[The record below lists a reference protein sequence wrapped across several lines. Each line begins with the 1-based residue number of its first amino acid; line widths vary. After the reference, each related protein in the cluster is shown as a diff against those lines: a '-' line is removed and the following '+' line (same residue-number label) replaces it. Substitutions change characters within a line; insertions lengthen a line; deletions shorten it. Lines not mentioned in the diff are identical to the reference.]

1 MIKLRPDKALQYYL
15 TDYIGGISNSR
26 REFTGGPEGV
36 LKPAKTA
43 KEVIERYFV
52 ANKSLFDVQS
62 NMRRHMKNAK
72 KLGLDKKDILT
83 TFEKRGRG
91 KDGAYLERGLFN
103 PFFPSKNIQEKFFE
117 IAAET
122 GGENPFKQ
130 ALPVIRKMYKD
141 FVNQNMDGN
150 FKFTLDDYM
159 PKPAAGPQSALP
171 QTPMPNPSVIG
182 QVQPQPMTTDQGL
195 TPTEMALLSPEEQQ
209 IRLRQRGLTS

>member
-1 MIKLRPDKALQYYL
+1 
-15 TDYIGGISNSR
+15 
-26 REFTGGPEGV
+26 
-36 LKPAKTA
+36 
-43 KEVIERYFV
+43 
-52 ANKSLFDVQS
+52 
-62 NMRRHMKNAK
+62 MKNAK
-72 KLGLDKKDILT
+72 KLGLNKKDILT

-91 KDGAYLERGLFN
+91 KDGAYLEKGLFN

-159 PKPAAGPQSALP
+159 PKPAPGSQSALP
-171 QTPMPNPSVIG
+171 QTPMPDPNIVNP
-182 QVQPQPMTTDQGL
+182 QPQLATAQGL

-209 IRLRQRGLTS
+209 IRLKQRGLV